1 MGRTAKII
9 ILIACALMLGTA
21 SLASEPPSQAVETAL
36 TFSSII
42 DEQNFAAAF
51 WSGSEL
57 LRLANDEQE
66 WIRQTERAQILLGPV
81 LQRQLRVVRSVE
93 SYPGLPDD
101 HYTMIYFE
109 ARTTRK
115 EKAAEVFLIHQD
127 GAGFSVCSYSI
138 R

>member
-1 MGRTAKII
+1 MNRTVKII
-9 ILIACALMLGTA
+9 ILIACALLLGTA
-21 SLASEPPSQAVETAL
+21 SLASGPESQAVETAL
-36 TFSSII
+36 NFSSII
-42 DEQNFAAAF
+42 DEQNFTAAY
-51 WSGSEL
+51 WSGSAL

-66 WIRQTERAQILLGPV
+66 WTRQAERAQVLLGPV

-93 SYPGLPDD
+93 TYPGLPDD

-109 ARTTRK
+109 ARTARK

-127 GAGFSVCSYSI
+127 GAIFSVCSYSI